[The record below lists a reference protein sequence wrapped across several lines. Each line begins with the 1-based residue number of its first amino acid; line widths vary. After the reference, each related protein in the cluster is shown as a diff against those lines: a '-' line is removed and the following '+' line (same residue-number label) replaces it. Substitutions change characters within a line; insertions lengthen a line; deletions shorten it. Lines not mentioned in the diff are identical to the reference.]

1 LPTEPNATPQTRDVA
16 FRLLCLNHTF
26 TSYIS
31 TLGAHREQLQ
41 QPEILQLLDDAVC
54 YVDDALHY
62 QPADEVRVGQQ
73 LAALSERIRQLEP
86 DPKSK
91 APLVLQ
97 QVGLLIGLLP
107 EICQLQHQV
116 PR

>member
-1 LPTEPNATPQTRDVA
+1 
-16 FRLLCLNHTF
+16 
-26 TSYIS
+26 
-31 TLGAHREQLQ
+31 
-41 QPEILQLLDDAVC
+41 LDDAVC
-54 YVDDALHY
+54 YVDDALHH